1 MLRFFYL
8 LIVFYLSLHLLWHL
22 FRQDKF
28 RDQAGAVL
36 VLALFLL
43 RLFLVK

>member
-1 MLRFFYL
+1 MRLIYL
-8 LIVFYLSLHLLWHL
+8 LIVFTLSVHLTWHL
-22 FRQDKF
+22 FRQKNF
-28 RDQAGAVL
+28 WSQASTVL